1 MNQFYLYNDRNFAQ
15 WIGWDEPE
23 FATCLQVFFRLCYG
37 IFERMCLLRPESY
50 QEDDDYMLRIMI
62 NEIIFAEDALHVGTD
77 VEAHVFEQINSVG
90 LYGVYN
96 RYDNEL
102 NKLCKN
108 FCKADHTL
116 YSGINDVLE
125 ELGYT
130 PLATSGSEVVTDAD
144 IQTFDRMFDLN
155 WAKRRADV
163 LDKLTIAYIKF
174 EEDAIDYPPTIDY
187 VNHKFF
193 LKSKKSQ
200 SKAQKSIGSTL
211 VQNDIGYTYAEA
223 RDSLTEYDQLNVRI
237 FGTDNMPRYANDG
250 LDLAYNTWTD
260 TFYRNHDG
268 IWDEISD
275 QSLETYI
282 SNKIL
287 NGIEVSNH
295 FVDMRNKYWEQRW
308 LYSLSEY
315 SFSIVELDG
324 YGSTVPSEGS
334 GYYLNTSDN
343 LVYQYS
349 GADNFVYRGGEN
361 TVFHYDQNG
370 VEFYGMYVF
379 IDAGNSSHN
388 SEFQEIQSST
398 IPVQYLNQNK
408 IFSNGS
414 FSTYNTP
421 KYAIFRVES
430 YTWYDKYVDVHLYSP
445 ATPTALEEPDK
456 MRMYAMPTYI
466 YGTDDDDYDISYSI
480 HGFGDTLP
488 AKTIHGDFF
497 NTSDN
502 FIYEYN
508 DSTETWEKNEY
519 SHFKTVTSIDYEYY
533 TIARGS
539 LVNGVGDLEV
549 DFANSIYHPFT
560 VAITTVRSYGELSC
574 EFKLTN
580 ELKVN
585 DILPQIRYNLG
596 EEKFFLLA
604 TVVPAAITVDAVS
617 EDAPTASATEGS
629 KYLQESLKT
638 DPSADYSYCPIYEYK
653 NGAWSEV
660 FRVIPANAGS
670 YATYMEKHW
679 GNHILLSTNHNYEY
693 YLELTG
699 DSYSREYLFE
709 FDVYNNAFPITT
721 DTFGFSYYDG
731 DGTSTTLSILPS
743 DNPREIKLFGDSFIP
758 YSSTFQNSM
767 IPPNAYYN
775 PNSYPFYYPKATERY
790 LGQSWGSQYNWGINT
805 LLTGFQLVAKAMII
819 DTGDYFMATKK
830 YG

>member
-62 NEIIFAEDALHVGTD
+62 NKIIFAEDALHVGTD
-77 VEAHVFEQINSVG
+77 VEAHVFETIDSIG

-125 ELGYT
+125 ELGYN

-174 EEDAIDYPPTIDY
+174 EEDVIDYPPTIDY

-193 LKSKKSQ
+193 LKFKKSK
-200 SKAQKSIGSTL
+200 SIATKSIGSNL
-211 VQNDIGYTYAEA
+211 DQNDIGYTYAEA
-223 RDSLTEYDQLNVRI
+223 RDNLTEYDELNIRI
-237 FGTDNMPRYANDG
+237 FGTDDMPRYANDG
-250 LDLAYNTWTD
+250 LDLAYNKWTD
-260 TFYRNHDG
+260 TFYRNNDG
-268 IWDEISD
+268 IWDEISN
-275 QSLETYI
+275 QSLRTYI
-282 SNKIL
+282 TNKIL
-287 NGIEVSNH
+287 NGIEISDH
-295 FVDMRNKYWEQRW
+295 FVNMRNKYWTERAFYA
-308 LYSLSEY
+308 LDGSYY
-315 SFSIVELDG
+315 IIELDA
-324 YGSTVPSEGS
+324 YGSTIPSEGS
-334 GYYLNTSDN
+334 GYFLNTSDN

-349 GADNFVYRGGEN
+349 GEDNSVYHGYEY
-361 TVFHYDQNG
+361 TVFHYNKNG
-370 VEFYGMYVF
+370 VEFYGMYKY

-388 SEFQEIQSST
+388 SEFQEIQNSSNL
-398 IPVQYLNQNK
+398 PVQYLNQDK

-414 FSTYNTP
+414 FSDYTTP
-421 KYAIFRVES
+421 KYATFRVISYDWSES
-430 YTWYDKYVDVHLYSP
+430 YVEVQLYPPASP
-445 ATPTALEEPDK
+445 TSLEDPDT
-456 MRMYAMPTYI
+456 MRLYAMPYYI
-466 YGTDDDDYDISYSI
+466 YGTDDDDYDTSYPI
-480 HGFGDTLP
+480 RGFGATLP
-488 AKTIHGDFF
+488 ARTIHGYFF
-497 NTSDN
+497 NTTDN
-502 FIYEYN
+502 YIYDYD
-508 DSTETWEKNEY
+508 DSTGTWEQY
-519 SHFKTVTSIDYEYY
+519 YHFKTVTSIDYKYY
-533 TIARGS
+533 TIKRGS
-539 LVNGVGDLEV
+539 LPNGYGDISVSFANGV
-549 DFANSIYHPFT
+549 YHPFT
-560 VAITTVRSYGELSC
+560 VDITTVRSYGELKC
-574 EFKLTN
+574 EFELTN
-580 ELKVN
+580 ELKIN
-585 DILPQIRYNLG
+585 DILPPIRHNLG

-604 TVVPAAITVDAVS
+604 TVVPAAITVDTVS
-617 EDAPTASATEGS
+617 ENAPTASATEGS
-629 KYLQESLKT
+629 KYLQDSLKT
-638 DPSADYSYCPIYEYK
+638 DQSADYSYCSIYEYK

-660 FRVIPANAGS
+660 FRVKDTNAGS
-670 YATYMEKHW
+670 YATYMEKNW

-699 DSYSREYLFE
+699 NSYSREYLFE

-721 DTFGFSYYDG
+721 DAFGFSYYDG
-731 DGTSTTLSILPS
+731 DGTSTTLSILAS
-743 DNPREIKLFGDSFIP
+743 DNPREIKMLGDSFIP
-758 YSSTFQNSM
+758 YSATFQNSM

>member
-62 NEIIFAEDALHVGTD
+62 NKIVFAEDALHVGTD

-130 PLATSGSEVVTDAD
+130 PLATSGSEVITDAD
-144 IQTFDRMFDLN
+144 IQTFDRMFDFN

-193 LKSKKSQ
+193 LKFKKSK
-200 SKAQKSIGSTL
+200 SIATKSIGSNL
-211 VQNDIGYTYAEA
+211 DQNDIGYTYAEA
-223 RDSLTEYDQLNVRI
+223 RDSLTEYDELNIRI
-237 FGTDNMPRYANDG
+237 FGTDDMPRYANDG

-260 TFYRNHDG
+260 TFYRNHNG
-268 IWDEISD
+268 IWEAISN
-275 QSLETYI
+275 QSLRTYI
-282 SNKIL
+282 TNKIL

-295 FVDMRNKYWEQRW
+295 FADMRNKYWTQRAFYA
-308 LYSLSEY
+308 LDGSYY
-315 SFSIVELDG
+315 IIELDA
-324 YGSTVPSEGS
+324 YGSTIPSEGS

-349 GADNFVYRGGEN
+349 GEDNSVYHGYEY
-361 TVFHYDQNG
+361 TVFHYNKNG
-370 VEFYGMYVF
+370 VEFYGMYKY

-388 SEFQEIQSST
+388 SEFQEIQNSSNL
-398 IPVQYLNQNK
+398 PVQYLNQDK

-414 FSTYNTP
+414 FSNYTTP
-421 KYAIFRVES
+421 KYATFRVVSYEWSES
-430 YTWYDKYVDVHLYSP
+430 YVEVQLYPPTSP
-445 ATPTALEEPDK
+445 TDLEEPDT
-456 MRMYAMPTYI
+456 MRLYAMPYYI
-466 YGTDDDDYDISYSI
+466 YGKDDDDYDTSYPI
-480 HGFGDTLP
+480 RGFGETLP
-488 AKTIHGDFF
+488 ARTIHGYFF
-497 NTSDN
+497 NTTDN
-502 FIYEYN
+502 YIYDYD
-508 DSTETWEKNEY
+508 DSTGTWEQY
-519 SHFKTVTSIDYEYY
+519 YHFKTVTSIEYEYY
-533 TIARGS
+533 TIERGS
-539 LVNGVGDLEV
+539 LPNGYGDTSV
-549 DFANSIYHPFT
+549 AFANGIYHPFT
-560 VAITTVRSYGELSC
+560 VAITTVRSYGELKC
-574 EFKLTN
+574 EFELTN

-585 DILPQIRYNLG
+585 DILQPIRYNLG
-596 EEKFFLLA
+596 EEKIFLLA

-617 EDAPTASATEGS
+617 ENAPTASATEGS
-629 KYLQESLKT
+629 KHLQESLKT
-638 DPSADYSYCPIYEYK
+638 DPSADYSYCSIYEYK
-653 NGAWSEV
+653 NSAWSEV
-660 FRVIPANAGS
+660 FRVKATNAGS

-721 DTFGFSYYDG
+721 DAFGFSYYDG

-775 PNSYPFYYPKATERY
+775 PNSYQFNYPQAKERY
-790 LGQSWGSQYNWGINT
+790 LWQSWGSQYNWGINT